1 MKKAFSLGAGVL
13 LYVKVRKMTYSPII
27 KFPTK
32 KFCSVWM
39 KKALSIDVGVY
50 FIRQI
55 GKRAF
60 RFY

>member
-1 MKKAFSLGAGVL
+1 MAFSLSAGVL

-39 KKALSIDVGVY
+39 KKALSLDVGVY
-50 FIRQI
+50 SIRQI

>member
-1 MKKAFSLGAGVL
+1 MKKAFSLSAGVL

-32 KFCSVWM
+32 MNCSICM
-39 KKALSIDVGVY
+39 KKALSLDVGVC
-50 FIRQI
+50 FIRQVR
-55 GKRAF
+55 KRAF

>member
-1 MKKAFSLGAGVL
+1 MKKAFSLSAGVL

-32 KFCSVWM
+32 IFCSVWM
-39 KKALSIDVGVY
+39 KKTLSLDVGVY

-60 RFY
+60 